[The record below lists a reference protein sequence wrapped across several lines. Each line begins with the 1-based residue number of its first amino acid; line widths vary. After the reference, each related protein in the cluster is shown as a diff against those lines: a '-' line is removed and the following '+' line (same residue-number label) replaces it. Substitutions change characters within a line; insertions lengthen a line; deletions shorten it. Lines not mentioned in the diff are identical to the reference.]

1 MEVIKQLSS
10 DEKNI
15 FLLSLPIISK
25 NMEFFVIRF
34 YYYFLRTNAGL
45 LFQQTN
51 IENQYKM
58 FNTSLNV
65 ILTHIADPTQL
76 EDNLQDLI
84 KTHVG
89 YGVIGEHIDFFI
101 DSFMKAL
108 SEIFSDYSSKNLLE
122 IWYKVISEI
131 MFYFKD
137 SLFSD

>member
-10 DEKNI
+10 EENNI
-15 FLLSLPIISK
+15 LLLSLPIISK
-25 NMEFFVIRF
+25 NMDFFVIRF

-76 EDNLQDLI
+76 EDHLQDLI
-84 KTHVG
+84 KSHVE
-89 YGVIGEHIDFFI
+89 YGVIGEHDDFFI

-108 SEIFSDYSSKNLLE
+108 SEIFSDYSAKNLLE

-131 MFYFKD
+131 MFYFKEN
-137 SLFSD
+137 LFSE